1 MATLSTNAQTR
12 WGANYLVQLSGADQ
26 AATGTTL
33 DTTRID
39 AAGTDAEADIEIY
52 CGVEYDGTDA
62 RHVAAGVE
70 GVIAY
75 LRSRAPGA
83 SSEARSAVQTW
94 RNVLKSGL
102 ATVTGRERI
111 TPDSTSE
118 VTPSDENPDDRT
130 DVRPPFDSRHF
141 VDIIPTPPS
150 EGAGTVLD

>member
-12 WGANYLVQLSGADQ
+12 WGANYLIQLSGADQ

-39 AAGTDAEADIEIY
+39 AAGTDAEADIAIY
-52 CGVEYDGTDA
+52 CGVAYDGTDA

-83 SSEARSAVQTW
+83 SSEARSSVQSW
-94 RNVLKSGL
+94 RTSLKNGL
-102 ATVTGRERI
+102 ALVTGRDRV

-118 VTPSDENPDDRT
+118 LTPSDENPDDRD
-130 DVRPPFDSRHF
+130 DVRPAFDSRHF
-141 VDIIPTPPS
+141 VDIIPASPS